1 MKKYYVDAVI
11 ESNEGKKDFQKL
23 IARVEVSGLN
33 KAVDTRNEMDY
44 FFTRQRKEE
53 ASIFFYTVDKAP
65 TNLVLNEVVQVK

>member
-1 MKKYYVDAVI
+1 MKKYYVDAVV
-11 ESNEGKKDFQKL
+11 ETNKDNKDFQKL

-44 FFTRQRKEE
+44 FFTNQHNEE
-53 ASIFFYTVDKAP
+53 TSIFFYTVDKAP